1 MRHLR
6 LLTLC
11 PSLGLWMGMP
21 GLAQGGAPL
30 ETELDI
36 ESVMLIT
43 PVADA
48 ESTPDIET
56 ILGELSL
63 TGQAEKVLESGM
75 RLRARG
81 ALRLQRDHPTR
92 PGGIGGFGTDP
103 SAATGAFSGLSAATP
118 IETSDLRARFETAY
132 LQVDGGYG
140 EVRIGKD
147 SGVASRFHEGAKS
160 VLSHARLDSTLLD
173 PTGLSTV
180 QTRHNL
186 TGPSAKISY
195 ASPRLIGIRA
205 GASFTPAVDADGLDR
220 RPAAAA
226 GTLAPDAENAV
237 ELALNASRRFRESG
251 WRLDLGLGWSSADLS
266 SSGLTP
272 FYGSVE
278 TWSAG
283 TRIEKDE
290 WTLGTSWLSSNNGI
304 SDGDYS
310 AWSAGLHREAYS
322 TEFSAEYGESM
333 DDGANL
339 ESHSWRL
346 GAARRFSP
354 QTRLAIAYVQ
364 DEVESPLQLRRS
376 QGVVVEITLSQK
388 IVRLTGN

>member
-1 MRHLR
+1 MRQIR

-11 PSLGLWMGMP
+11 PSLGLLTGMP
-21 GLAQGGAPL
+21 GLAQAGAPL
-30 ETELDI
+30 ETELDF
-36 ESVMLIT
+36 ESVTVIT
-43 PVADA
+43 PIADSD
-48 ESTPDIET
+48 STPDIET
-56 ILGELSL
+56 ILGEISL
-63 TGQAEKVLESGM
+63 AGQTEKVLENGV
-75 RLRARG
+75 RVRARG

-92 PGGIGGFGTDP
+92 PGGIGGFGASP
-103 SAATGAFSGLSAATP
+103 LAATGAYSGFSATAP
-118 IETSDLRARFETAY
+118 AEGGDLRARFETAY
-132 LQVDGGYG
+132 LQIDGGYG

-147 SGVASRFHEGAKS
+147 SGVASRFQEGAKS
-160 VLSHARLDSTLLD
+160 VLSHARLDNTLLD
-173 PTGLSTV
+173 PTGLSTI

-205 GASFTPAVDADGLDR
+205 GASFTPAADADGLDR

-226 GTLAPDAENAV
+226 GQLAPDAENAV
-237 ELALNASRRFRESG
+237 ELALNASRRFRDSG
-251 WRLDLGLGWSSADLS
+251 WRVDVGLGWSNADI
-266 SSGLTP
+266 SSGGLTA
-272 FYGSVE
+272 FSDEVE
-278 TWSAG
+278 SWSAG

-290 WTLGTSWLSSNNGI
+290 WTFGTSWVSSDNGLA
-304 SDGDYS
+304 DGDYS

-322 TEFSAEYGESM
+322 TEFSAEYGEST
-333 DDGANL
+333 DDGASL
-339 ESHSWRL
+339 ESHSWRI

-354 QTRLAIAYVQ
+354 ETRFAIAYVQ